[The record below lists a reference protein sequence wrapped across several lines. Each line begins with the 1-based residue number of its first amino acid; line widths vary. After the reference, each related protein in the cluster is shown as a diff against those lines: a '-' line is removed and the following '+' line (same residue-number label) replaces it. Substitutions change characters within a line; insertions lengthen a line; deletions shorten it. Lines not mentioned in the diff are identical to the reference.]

1 MKRMMLV
8 LATTIAVSACA
19 TAPRE
24 AATQTCPDGSVTG
37 LSEPC
42 PPPPPP
48 PPALMTCPDG
58 SVVETTAVCP
68 QLPPPP
74 PPPPVRRSGERG

>member
-1 MKRMMLV
+1 MKRMILFMVTAAAL
-8 LATTIAVSACA
+8 SACA
-19 TAPRE
+19 TTPRQ
-24 AATQTCPDGSVTG
+24 AATQTCPDGSVIGVT
-37 LSEPC
+37 EPC

-48 PPALMTCPDG
+48 PPPPVTCPDG
-58 SVVETTAVCP
+58 TVVEAGAICP